1 MAVLAGFALTS
12 VVRGQS
18 EKWYPSKWGAED
30 QRGAAN
36 RITPAKVLQAK
47 ALITQGRVYQLGR
60 VYEAGMPMPA
70 TRHFSL
76 HIPQAYVLG
85 GKNEGVWKA
94 VENKIQKYKQLA
106 QDLQNKDGSFSTEYF
121 QGPGKSPAQR
131 QTDVTFRLAL
141 IARLMGL
148 PIEVI

>member
-1 MAVLAGFALTS
+1 MTHPSRMTRSAIVAVLAGFALTS

-85 GKNEGVWKA
+85 GKNEGVYHDE
-94 VENKIQKYKQLA
+94 VFSGEIGQIGTQF
-106 QDLQNKDGSFSTEYF
+106 DGLGHF
-121 QGPGKSPAQR
+121 G
-131 QTDVTFRLAL
+131 
-141 IARLMGL
+141 
-148 PIEVI
+148 